1 MLRRCFRWKRAHAG
15 VSEPPSGG
23 RRPRRGILFILGCS
37 LAVTAGSLWTAD
49 PDVFWHLKVGEW
61 IVANLA
67 VPRLDIYS
75 WSVQGQPWTAH
86 QWLWEA
92 LMYLMHSFAG
102 IHGLWFLAFASALT
116 AGLLLRGALKE
127 RGVPEEKASAA
138 GGIAPLMLVGWLKP
152 WPQAGVYALF
162 AAYLFLSLR
171 RKWGARELL
180 FTAALGLVWSNIH
193 STAVLFPLL
202 LLAESLWALIF
213 QKDREAKKEALRSRL
228 AAFVVAAAATLLNP
242 HGFGLWIYAVREGL
256 LTGNYRENIYS
267 WMPYVFGPNVLAL
280 AFFISIIILFMAVR
294 QGREKELAFARA
306 AGFWVLALFSRIYT
320 PYAVLSPAALLGL
333 LHFHLEAGS
342 LRRLAA
348 VSLAAAIVV
357 PAIAGLPPDLETVA
371 RKGGYPVEAAAFIS
385 RQGLARVFND
395 HGWGGYLIWKEIPVF
410 IDGRND
416 VYGPVLED
424 FINLH
429 KTDRPL
435 GEAVAE
441 TGAGTV
447 LTRAR
452 ETRDLS
458 LRESALWQ
466 EVYRDEDAVVYVKK

>member
-15 VSEPPSGG
+15 VSEPPSGR

-37 LAVTAGSLWTAD
+37 LAVTAGSLWIAD

-280 AFFISIIILFMAVR
+280 AFFISIIILFMAVPPGKGKR
-294 QGREKELAFARA
+294 AR
-306 AGFWVLALFSRIYT
+306 FCPCCRVLGSGALF
-320 PYAVLSPAALLGL
+320 PDLYALCRLEHGGAARPAAFPPGSGQLKAFGRRFACRCYCRSRHCGIAARSGNGGPQRRLPCRG
-333 LHFHLEAGS
+333 GS
-342 LRRLAA
+342 L
-348 VSLAAAIVV
+348 
-357 PAIAGLPPDLETVA
+357 
-371 RKGGYPVEAAAFIS
+371 Y
-385 RQGLARVFND
+385 QQARVGKSF
-395 HGWGGYLIWKEIPVF
+395 
-410 IDGRND
+410 
-416 VYGPVLED
+416 
-424 FINLH
+424 
-429 KTDRPL
+429 
-435 GEAVAE
+435 
-441 TGAGTV
+441 
-447 LTRAR
+447 
-452 ETRDLS
+452 
-458 LRESALWQ
+458 
-466 EVYRDEDAVVYVKK
+466 